1 MRFVSTGISIS
12 SINRIKELAEEKRY
26 AEALEILDTQNLDK
40 SINPQFLRI
49 SGEIFRENKR
59 YYDSRK
65 ILLKSHQMSPQGL
78 RIIYE
83 LIRLYLELGY
93 FTKAKQYYEQY
104 IFYSTPDDIQ
114 KDYVEYDMKK
124 ATGADTKELAAIL
137 IPILERMPE
146 DKWNFEAI
154 LLYDKMGRK
163 DKALEESKYILE
175 NFKDSVYVN
184 LVIQYIDDKLNVDEY
199 FNVYPHAE
207 VTEDEELFGDLIALE
222 EKILEEDHL
231 RMYPPEAKIVI
242 EAEDKEGIEAKPLK
256 DKKEKKEKKTKKRKA
271 KDNVESIDSEERITG
286 NESLDSKEQESKVD
300 QQQHFEELTAEEAS
314 GEEQIDN
321 ISETK
326 QNEILEE
333 NIKKEREAALDKIL
347 SKKINTEQIKES
359 AKQVAKAV
367 KEIDTEKTKHQMK
380 NVAESVK
387 GNVKKATDAIGEAV
401 GAMAVD
407 NISKDV
413 KDGEKASAEEQIV
426 DGIIESILEPP
437 KKSVGQVVTNE
448 ELDALIPDSL
458 EAMSAEEIA
467 DLEARKEEEER
478 LELEALEASLQL
490 EEEKKKARRK
500 SSDDVEESLED
511 ETQVVDKAESAQL
524 ESLQEDKEEI
534 DIPKLQ
540 QLSSEKGDFLQ
551 LKEQFLN
558 GMKEDE
564 PLDSLGFITIV
575 QSDVSDDIENELPD
589 AAQMLH
595 QMISN
600 REFYTGEDSTKF
612 ESKASYDKQDF
623 EVEDFEFETY
633 RDGEESILA
642 DAETEQSNISEE
654 LSVEMIY
661 AQKSVL
667 DFDEMIPEEQKH
679 NVSEEI
685 PIQEKVESLEEIIP
699 DKVERIET
707 ETVSE
712 ERESYKK
719 ETVSEETES
728 FMTETVSEETESF
741 MTETVSEEAESYKEG
756 IVSKEI
762 ASSKEEIILK
772 ETKIFEETSVH
783 EEIESMEETKELLED
798 ETIIS
803 KEEILSS
810 TMLDEIDSDNT
821 DIENIYSNRE
831 RLRIR
836 ILISDNM
843 VRKLTDLK
851 ESR

>member
-12 SINRIKELAEEKRY
+12 SINRIKELAEEKKY

-49 SGEIFRENKR
+49 SGEIFRESKR

-78 RIIYE
+78 RIIHE

-104 IFYSTPDDIQ
+104 LFYSTPDDIQ

-146 DKWNFEAI
+146 DKWNFEAV

-163 DKALEESKYILE
+163 DKALEESQYILE
-175 NFKDSVYVN
+175 NFKDSVYIN

-199 FNVYPHAE
+199 FNVYPQEE
-207 VTEDEELFGDLIALE
+207 VAEDEELFGDLIALE

-242 EAEDKEGIEAKPLK
+242 EAEDKEGIEAKPV
-256 DKKEKKEKKTKKRKA
+256 KEKKTKKSKKRKT
-271 KDNVESIDSEERITG
+271 KDNVENIDSKEKIAE
-286 NESLDSKEQESKVD
+286 NDSLDQKEQESKID
-300 QQQHFEELTAEEAS
+300 QQQYFEKTKSEEMSDAKQAEA
-314 GEEQIDN
+314 GVQTD
-321 ISETK
+321 ISEIE
-326 QNEILEE
+326 QNKILEE
-333 NIKKEREAALDKIL
+333 NLKKEREAALDKIL
-347 SKKINTEQIKES
+347 SKKISTEQIKES

-387 GNVKKATDAIGEAV
+387 DNVKKATGAIGEAV
-401 GAMAVD
+401 GAISVD
-407 NISKDV
+407 NIT
-413 KDGEKASAEEQIV
+413 KDGKDGKKIPEEEQIV
-426 DGIIESILEPP
+426 DGIIESVLEPP

-490 EEEKKKARRK
+490 EEEKKKARK
-500 SSDDVEESLED
+500 KLSGNAEELLETETKETTED
-511 ETQVVDKAESAQL
+511 ESVQSESI
-524 ESLQEDKEEI
+524 QEVKED
-534 DIPKLQ
+534 DIWKLQ
-540 QLSSEKGDFLQ
+540 QEQHIYSEKGDFLQ

-558 GMKEDE
+558 EMKEDE
-564 PLDSLGFITIV
+564 PLDSLGFITVV
-575 QSDVSDDIENELPD
+575 QSDVSDAIEHELPD

-600 REFYTGEDSTKF
+600 REFYAGEDSTKF
-612 ESKASYDKQDF
+612 ESKASYDKQEF

-633 RDGEESILA
+633 RDEEETLLVDTEEEQGEHL
-642 DAETEQSNISEE
+642 EE

-667 DFDEMIPEEQKH
+667 DFDEMIPEEQK
-679 NVSEEI
+679 NDVSEEI
-685 PIQEKVESLEEIIP
+685 PVQEKVESLEEKIP
-699 DKVERIET
+699 DMVEKSET
-707 ETVSE
+707 EIV
-712 ERESYKK
+712 
-719 ETVSEETES
+719 VEETES
-728 FMTETVSEETESF
+728 LEEEVVLDEVASSEEEITPKEITTF
-741 MTETVSEEAESYKEG
+741 EEAIVPDKAENLEESEEL
-756 IVSKEI
+756 SKDEI
-762 ASSKEEIILK
+762 IPSKEEIPS
-772 ETKIFEETSVH
+772 E
-783 EEIESMEETKELLED
+783 
-798 ETIIS
+798 
-803 KEEILSS
+803 
-810 TMLDEIDSDNT
+810 TMLDEVDSDNT
-821 DIENIYSNRE
+821 DIEKIYSNRE

-836 ILISDNM
+836 IIISENM
-843 VRKLTDLK
+843 VRKLSDLK

>member
-712 ERESYKK
+712 ERESYKE

>member
-1 MRFVSTGISIS
+1 MSTGISIS